1 MFTGLIEGV
10 GTVLSL
16 RRRST
21 GTHLS
26 IRTDLIGITRGESI
40 AVNGVCQTV
49 VETGKGSF
57 SCDVLSETLRITN
70 VGHLR
75 PGSLVNL
82 ERALRQGDRL
92 GGHIVNGHVDGM
104 GTVTSVSMSPL
115 RIEISVAPQLFKYL
129 VPKGSVA
136 VDGISLTI
144 GPQLARGHFEV
155 FIVPHSWENTN
166 LSNTRVGRKVN
177 IEIDILAKYI
187 YNFLR
192 RGRGEG
198 T

>member
-1 MFTGLIEGV
+1 M
-10 GTVLSL
+10 
-16 RRRST
+16 
-21 GTHLS
+21 
-26 IRTDLIGITRGESI
+26 
-40 AVNGVCQTV
+40 NGVCQTV
-49 VETGKGSF
+49 VETGQGSF
-57 SCDVLSETLRITN
+57 SCDVLPETLRITT

-104 GTVTSVSMSPL
+104 GTVTSVSTNPL
-115 RIEISVAPQLFKYL
+115 KIEISVAPQLFKYL

-144 GPQLARGHFEV
+144 GPRLARGRFEV
-155 FIVPHSWENTN
+155 FIIPHSWENTN
-166 LSNTRVGRKVN
+166 LNNTSVGHKVN

-187 YNFLR
+187 YNFLGR
-192 RGRGEG
+192 RRSEG